1 MIIYLKYLEDNLN
14 DKYLKE
20 FDEYQK
26 YLKMFYFE
34 NSKCPIDS
42 KTLIIK
48 KETKDEIQM
57 WCKTKI
63 SKEWKV
69 IIKKPNVINLNIKL
83 NEINDLYKNKSL
95 FFKKYLRENLQSPV
109 YNPDKDKEIEV
120 NLRELKKYEEEIE
133 LIRDV
138 FNKQNEEMLILNNKR
153 QEKLKELLELKI
165 KKKNTFLLCSNI
177 SGDIR
182 NNLIKIA
189 KNEENISDNRYSQ
202 IAQANKIEIGDAKN
216 WIIYYKYNIDYVK
229 KNIDLNEINMNIL
242 NLKDK
247 YNIINSNY
255 IITPPEF
262 ELSKK

>member
-42 KTLIIK
+42 KTLILK
-48 KETKDEIQM
+48 KETKNEIQM
-57 WCKTKI
+57 WCKSKT

-83 NEINDLYKNKSL
+83 NEIKELYKNKSL
-95 FFKKYLRENLQSPV
+95 LFKKYLRENLQSPV

-120 NLRELKKYEEEIE
+120 NLIELKKYEEEIE
-133 LIRDV
+133 LIEDV
-138 FNKQNEEMLILNNKR
+138 FNKQNEEIILLNNKR
-153 QEKLKELLELKI
+153 QEKLKELLEIKI
-165 KKKNTFLLCSNI
+165 KKNNTFVLCPNI
-177 SGDIR
+177 ITNTR
-182 NNLIKIA
+182 INLIKIA
-189 KNEENISDNRYSQ
+189 KNEENIHENRYSQ
-202 IAQANKIEIGDAKN
+202 IAKANQIEANDAKN
-216 WIIYYKYNIDYVK
+216 WIIYYKYNIEYIK
-229 KNIDLNEINMNIL
+229 KNIDLNEINITIFDL
-242 NLKDK
+242 NNK
-247 YNIINSNY
+247 YDMINSNY